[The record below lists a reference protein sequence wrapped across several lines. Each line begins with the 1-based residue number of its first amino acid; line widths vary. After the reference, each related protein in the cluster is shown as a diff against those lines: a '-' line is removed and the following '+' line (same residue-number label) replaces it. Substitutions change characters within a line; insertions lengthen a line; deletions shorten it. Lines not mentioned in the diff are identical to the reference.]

1 MSVEM
6 VNHFLETPEY
16 GKADPTGLLVLLYL
30 AWRHTESQGCF
41 PSLTT
46 MEQHLHRPKASI
58 WKAKKKLVQQGLLV
72 VAHRGKGLAY
82 TFPLYVHASTDA
94 PRANAEDVKGSDRGV
109 GTVQTGGV
117 TDSDW
122 GVGTV
127 QTGGVTSSDRYI
139 NDNNKEK
146 DRKECM
152 NASASTRTGSIS
164 CVDSG
169 DSAERPSCVPSD
181 GEAQA
186 MARQIGVPETYLPK
200 FFATM
205 KSKGWGYVNRG
216 GVQVNLN
223 RSNFKS
229 ILGAFY
235 GRENERSAKDTSLH
249 TGHYELR
256 LGKKK
261 EESI

>member
-1 MSVEM
+1 MRGTGSPDGAGRQTRPPRRAHPLHRRQGGALMSVEM

-109 GTVQTGGV
+109 GTVQTG
-117 TDSDW
+117 
-122 GVGTV
+122 
-127 QTGGVTSSDRYI
+127 
-139 NDNNKEK
+139 
-146 DRKECM
+146 
-152 NASASTRTGSIS
+152 
-164 CVDSG
+164 
-169 DSAERPSCVPSD
+169 
-181 GEAQA
+181 
-186 MARQIGVPETYLPK
+186 
-200 FFATM
+200 
-205 KSKGWGYVNRG
+205 
-216 GVQVNLN
+216 
-223 RSNFKS
+223 
-229 ILGAFY
+229 
-235 GRENERSAKDTSLH
+235 
-249 TGHYELR
+249 
-256 LGKKK
+256 
-261 EESI
+261 